1 MLKTV
6 SIRNRAVCQP
16 WKASGPWKALGPILK
31 KVQKLWSNRNVA
43 AKASLGPCTNRI
55 EKNAAKMA
63 PSGISELAN
72 HTKMVWKIPIRYT
85 LEILKPSKY
94 RHAEK
99 CVPPAI
105 PEPRIWLAKWNWF
118 TNRSTVF
125 VKLFTEITVLLFRE
139 IFAAFGTARKFVK
152 ISETLFYTFCF
163 LYISIQEY
171 LTIYTVI
178 WHLAKSKI
186 YENFNALDR
195 TRSSVF
201 SIVCVN

>member
-1 MLKTV
+1 MLKNACHLRFLNLEFDWPNETGLRIV
-6 SIRNRAVCQP
+6 LQS
-16 WKASGPWKALGPILK
+16 
-31 KVQKLWSNRNVA
+31 
-43 AKASLGPCTNRI
+43 SLN
-55 EKNAAKMA
+55 
-63 PSGISELAN
+63 
-72 HTKMVWKIPIRYT
+72 
-85 LEILKPSKY
+85 
-94 RHAEK
+94 
-99 CVPPAI
+99 
-105 PEPRIWLAKWNWF
+105 
-118 TNRSTVF
+118 
-125 VKLFTEITVLLFRE
+125 LFTEITVLLFRE

-163 LYISIQEY
+163 LYFSIQEY